1 MKAFGKKISKLVN
14 LVGDSVDLNTLK
26 EKQKKIDDKYQRRIN
41 KVNQQLKDLEKDND
55 EIRRLYEFREKYLG
69 ISEVKNEE
77 EVLSSSDDEEEEKIE
92 DVSTTSSFT
101 IRQRIETVFKE
112 TIDKLKVIEQD
123 VDKKKDELTKEKEDL
138 EKEYARVKEEV
149 QQKLRSV
156 RDKIQKKKDSL
167 F

>member
-77 EVLSSSDDEEEEKIE
+77 VLSSSDDEEEEKKE
-92 DVSTTSSFT
+92 DIPTTSSFT

-123 VDKKKDELTKEKEDL
+123 VDKKRDELTKEKEDL

-149 QQKLRSV
+149 QQKLRGV
-156 RDKIQKKKDSL
+156 RDKIQKKKDTL

>member
-77 EVLSSSDDEEEEKIE
+77 VLSSSDDEEEEKKE
-92 DVSTTSSFT
+92 DVPTTSSFT

-123 VDKKKDELTKEKEDL
+123 VDKKRDELTKEKEDL

-149 QQKLRSV
+149 QQKLRGV
-156 RDKIQKKKDSL
+156 RDKIQKKKDAL

>member
-77 EVLSSSDDEEEEKIE
+77 VLSSSDDEEEEKKE
-92 DVSTTSSFT
+92 DVPTTSSFT

-123 VDKKKDELTKEKEDL
+123 VDKKRDELTKEKEDL

-149 QQKLRSV
+149 QQKLRGV
-156 RDKIQKKKDSL
+156 RDKIQKKKDTL

>member
-77 EVLSSSDDEEEEKIE
+77 VLSSSDDEEEEKKE
-92 DVSTTSSFT
+92 DVPTTSSFT

-123 VDKKKDELTKEKEDL
+123 VDKKRDELTKEKEDL

>member
-123 VDKKKDELTKEKEDL
+123 VDKKRDELTKEKEDL

>member
-77 EVLSSSDDEEEEKIE
+77 VLSSSDDEEEEKKE
-92 DVSTTSSFT
+92 DIPTTSSFT

-123 VDKKKDELTKEKEDL
+123 VDKKRDELTKEKEDL

>member
-77 EVLSSSDDEEEEKIE
+77 VLSSSDDEEEEKKE
-92 DVSTTSSFT
+92 DIPTTSSFT

-123 VDKKKDELTKEKEDL
+123 VDKKRDELTKEKEDL

-149 QQKLRSV
+149 QQKLRDV
-156 RDKIQKKKDSL
+156 RDKIQKKKDTL

>member
-41 KVNQQLKDLEKDND
+41 KVNQQLKDLEKNND

-77 EVLSSSDDEEEEKIE
+77 VLSSSDDEEEERKE
-92 DVSTTSSFT
+92 DIPTTSSFT

-123 VDKKKDELTKEKEDL
+123 VDKKRDELTKEKEDL

-149 QQKLRSV
+149 QQKLRGV
-156 RDKIQKKKDSL
+156 RDKIQKKKDTL